1 MDADSVVMELS
12 HKGIIDAG
20 DRQAIA
26 MEHNPFMKNRILLTC
41 LKKKCTDDALRTVCD
56 VMIGVPSIP
65 RMAALGNDM
74 KRRLEMG
81 KWCVCAYIHV
91 LTAKYSILQT

>member
-26 MEHNPFMKNRILLTC
+26 MEHNPFMKNRILLSC
-41 LKKKCTDDALRTVCD
+41 LKKKCTDNALRTVCD
-56 VMIGVPSIP
+56 VMIGVPGNP

-74 KRRLEMG
+74 RRRLEMG
-81 KWCVCAYIHV
+81 KCGVCAW
-91 LTAKYSILQT
+91 TT